1 MNKRG
6 FTLVELLA
14 IIVILSLLTLIGST
28 TVTKLVKN
36 SKEKLYDAQI
46 ELIKVAAES
55 WGSNNLDKLPVETGE
70 CKYITLKNLKT
81 YGVLEDDIIN
91 PKTNKEFSDDMKI
104 KITSTLTELGN
115 LNFQYEV
122 DSIDVSSCNPTYPL
136 CLLVSDADNS
146 NTITPGDK
154 YLCRVKDVME
164 KGFENGYYF
173 YVLSYNDND
182 GNIIED
188 FENSTTLNLIMDR
201 NICGDGTVSTA
212 DNTCLTAWM
221 NQKDY
226 EFAAGMKLDEWI
238 DNSYYGP
245 VTAMNHIYKA
255 TKDWSNVPNIV
266 VNYND
271 NNYGG
276 IKTFGELTQIIN
288 QNNEA
293 VKVME
298 KEKGYINLKAR
309 LPLYAELSTAGC
321 EEWTEETCPIYLM
334 GYLYNGEYQKYNSL
348 IHLSGIY
355 GYWSLDSS
363 GTGSTWYVN
372 YTGYLRTSTVGYD
385 KYNGVRPVITI
396 PKLELG

>member
-81 YGVLEDDIIN
+81 YGILEESIIN

-122 DSIDVSSCNPTYPL
+122 DSIDVSSCNTTYPL
-136 CLLVSDADNS
+136 CLLVSDSDNS

-173 YVLSYNDND
+173 YVLSHNND
-182 GNIIED
+182 GTI
-188 FENSTTLNLIMDR
+188 NLIMDR
-201 NICGDGTVSTA
+201 NINSDGTLVTKAITESDKALNDGIYNLVAYNSSGDVSGT
-212 DNTCLTAWM
+212 
-221 NQKDY
+221 
-226 EFAAGMKLDEWI
+226 
-238 DNSYYGP
+238 GP
-245 VTAMNHIYKA
+245 VTAMTYLNNA
-255 TKDWSNVPNIV
+255 TSSWENI
-266 VNYND
+266 D
-271 NNYGG
+271 NLN
-276 IKTFGELTQIIN
+276 LTYDDEGKN
-288 QNNEA
+288 FTGFALNG
-293 VKVME
+293 KS
-298 KEKGYINLKAR
+298 R
-309 LPLYAELSTAGC
+309 LPYLSEVDDYDMDAG
-321 EEWTEETCPIYLM
+321 TNA
-334 GYLYNGEYQKYNSL
+334 YLYENLDGSGWYESGTQPTNN
-348 IHLSGIY
+348 ISGIY
-355 GYWSLDSS
+355 GYWTLSS
-363 GTGSTWYVN
+363 GAVN
-372 YTGYLRTSTVGYD
+372 SPSAWRVYYRGNVSLGNVDAGL
-385 KYNGVRPVITI
+385 GVRAVINLKI
-396 PKLELG
+396 